1 MHEVDSRLVEDIKLQ
16 VQKRMGPLVSNQS
29 RTSFLSLSHELRH
42 QILDYTLQ
50 NVFTWSGRN
59 SARQWSDTIR
69 ELDSRLTQDI
79 EFQVQ
84 KRMGPLVSN
93 QSQTSFLS
101 LPREIRHLILAH
113 TYSNYEYLTMLS
125 NSVFQWSLLLRKVD
139 RRLHEN
145 IKFQATK
152 RVEAITTAWGSTEVE
167 IEDEMKEWE
176 EFYAE
181 SGFDHFR
188 NDQKA
193 TR

>member
-1 MHEVDSRLVEDIKLQ
+1 MHEVDSRLVEDIELQ

-59 SARQWSDTIR
+59 SARQWSDTMR

-139 RRLHEN
+139 RRLHED

>member
-1 MHEVDSRLVEDIKLQ
+1 MHEVDSRLVEDIELQ

-113 TYSNYEYLTMLS
+113 TYSNYKYLTMLS

-139 RRLHEN
+139 RRLHED

>member
-1 MHEVDSRLVEDIKLQ
+1 M
-16 VQKRMGPLVSNQS
+16 
-29 RTSFLSLSHELRH
+29 
-42 QILDYTLQ
+42 
-50 NVFTWSGRN
+50 
-59 SARQWSDTIR
+59 R

-113 TYSNYEYLTMLS
+113 TYSNYKYLTMLS